1 MHKNIVSCGGHNKK
15 VNILGADARMD
26 RRDAAFN
33 IFEFR
38 YEFQKAD
45 APLQRVMPL
54 QRDCDATETRQP
66 CECDFRAS
74 YGSRNEVAQRSHRS
88 RTAVVTIA

>member
-33 IFEFR
+33 IFECK
-38 YEFQKAD
+38 YELQKAD

-54 QRDCDATETRQP
+54 QRDCDATAIRLRL
-66 CECDFRAS
+66 DSRANVIS
-74 YGSRNEVAQRSHRS
+74 VR
-88 RTAVVTIA
+88 RTAIAMKSHSGRIAVALQL